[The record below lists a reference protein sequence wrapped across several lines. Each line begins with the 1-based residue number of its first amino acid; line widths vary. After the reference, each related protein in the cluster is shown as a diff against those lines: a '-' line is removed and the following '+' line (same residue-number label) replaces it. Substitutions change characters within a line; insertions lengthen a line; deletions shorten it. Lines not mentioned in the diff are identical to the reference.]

1 MKEIMSLSG
10 TSIQVKDVLK
20 TVPRGEKGAGNLGG
34 ESERKGEEVKLRE
47 KGRVI

>member
-20 TVPRGEKGAGNLGG
+20 TVPQGEKGDGNLGG
-34 ESERKGEEVKLRE
+34 KSGREGGGVGGGEKN
-47 KGRVI
+47 